1 MDLIHDVFLSKLK
14 ESVMSVLPIILI
26 VAILSLSIVPLAND
40 LLLSFLIGSLLVIVG
55 MSLFSLGADVS
66 LSPIGSRIGTV
77 LTKSRNLWLI
87 LGLSFVLGIVITM
100 AEPDLTVLS
109 ETVPHIDTKVLILAV
124 SLGVGVLLMI
134 GMLRIIMGIS
144 LRWLLIIGYAVAFV
158 LTVLAEKN
166 MLSIAFDAG
175 GVTTGAMTVPF
186 ILAIGVGVSRIR
198 SDSNAEKDSFGL
210 VALSSLGPILSVL
223 ILSLFY
229 PSGNTLI
236 EIVTKSAEDT
246 VILGR
251 QYLYSIP
258 KYMGEMFLSLLPILV
273 IFLLFQLISFKM
285 NGRGFMRILIGILYT
300 YVGLVLFMTGV
311 NVGFSS
317 LGTILGMVLAS
328 TWMKILLIPLAMIL
342 GWFIISAEPAVV
354 VLEKQIEEV
363 SAGRITSKAVK
374 ISLSV
379 AIALAMGL
387 AMIRVITGISLLY
400 FLIPGYFTALL
411 LSFFVPDIYTAIAFD
426 SGGVASGPMTA
437 TFMLQFMIGAS
448 HALQGNIVEDA
459 FGVVALVA
467 MMPLITV
474 QIMGVV
480 SERSVPHEEPE
491 ILLGD
496 EDIIELWEA
505 PR

>member
-1 MDLIHDVFLSKLK
+1 MDFMHDVFFIKLK
-14 ESVMSVLPIILI
+14 ESVISVIPIILI
-26 VAILSLSIVPLAND
+26 VAILSLSIVPIASG
-40 LLLSFLIGSLLVIVG
+40 LLLSFLIGSLLIVVG

-77 LTKSRNLWLI
+77 LTKSRKLFLI
-87 LGLSFVLGIVITM
+87 LALSFVLGIVVTM
-100 AEPDLTVLS
+100 AEPDLAVLS
-109 ETVPHIDTKVLILAV
+109 ETVPHINTRVLIMAV
-124 SLGVGVLLMI
+124 SLGVGLFLAI

-144 LRWLLIIGYAVAFV
+144 LRWLLIAGYAAAFL
-158 LTVLAEKN
+158 LTVLVERN
-166 MLSIAFDAG
+166 ILSIAFDAG

-186 ILAIGVGVSRIR
+186 ILAMGVGVSRIR

-229 PSGNTLI
+229 PSGSTAM
-236 EIVTKSAEDT
+236 EIVTRNAEDT
-246 VILGR
+246 VTLGR
-251 QYLYSIP
+251 QYLYSFP
-258 KYMGEMFLSLLPILV
+258 NYLLEMFISLLPILV
-273 IFLLFQLISFKM
+273 IFLLFQLVSFKM
-285 NGRGFMRILIGILYT
+285 NGRSFLRILIGIGYT
-300 YVGLVLFMTGV
+300 YIGLVLFMTGV

-317 LGTILGMVLAS
+317 LGTVLGMVLAS
-328 TWMKILLIPLAMIL
+328 TWMKVMLIPLAMIL
-342 GWFIISAEPAVV
+342 GWFIISAEPAVA

-379 AIALAMGL
+379 ASALAMGFS
-387 AMIRVITGISLLY
+387 MIRVITGISILY
-400 FLIPGYFTALL
+400 FLVPGYFAALL

-448 HALQGNIVEDA
+448 HALSGNVLEDA

-480 SERSVPHEEPE
+480 SEHAKSKEAPE
-491 ILLGD
+491 MLLGE
-496 EDIIELWEA
+496 EDIIELWEV
-505 PR
+505 PQ